1 MKNKLAVYLLY
12 TQLIY
17 FPVRPKTNRV
27 LRHVQMRQLD
37 LSKFKKF
44 TRSIRQKEIQIVKE
58 QKCQAKRL
66 SFKNFCIC
74 ICVYQQP
81 RLRNWWS
88 QTGSNRRPPACKA
101 GALPTEL
108 WPRAM
113 VGLGRFELPTSP
125 LSGVRS
131 NQLSYRPIVSR
142 SLNDNKTQV
151 QVRC

>member
-66 SFKNFCIC
+66 PFKNFLHLYMRLSATASQKLVEPDGIEPTTS
-74 ICVYQQP
+74 CVQ
-81 RLRNWWS
+81 
-88 QTGSNRRPPACKA
+88 GRR
-101 GALPTEL
+101 
-108 WPRAM
+108 
-113 VGLGRFELPTSP
+113 SP
-125 LSGVRS
+125 
-131 NQLSYRPIVSR
+131 N
-142 SLNDNKTQV
+142 
-151 QVRC
+151 